1 MTSAP
6 QDLAMQKQL
15 DRVEEKV
22 DKVDEKLTSLIATTA
37 VQQSLIER
45 NTQDLED
52 HMARTEANEEQI
64 EIVRDEQ
71 REFRAYIK
79 GMHKLLG
86 LAITILTLASL
97 VGRLF
102 F

>member
-1 MTSAP
+1 
-6 QDLAMQKQL
+6 MQRQL

-22 DKVDEKLTSLIATTA
+22 DKVDEKLTSLVTTTA

-45 NTQDLED
+45 NTVDLEQ

-86 LAITILTLASL
+86 FSITILTLVSL